1 MSAIRKTGASL
12 AVASTLFFATAC
24 GIGGDGGSDNGNSL
38 NAGEYDVV
46 AKEDVVNS
54 IIVDGTVAPIRQAGI
69 STTLTVPV
77 EKVHVGVGDKVKQGQ
92 LLVTMDTSSIE
103 RELDAQRQ
111 ANQQLM
117 SQGLT
122 GEPVHMTAASDLKKV
137 VADASSTIED
147 CLKRILPGKAPAP
160 QPAPA
165 PAPAPQGPS
174 REQIEQA
181 LNEAHAQGRAQG
193 AQEAQQAFQQQ
204 AEMAG
209 DVGVGMPTGA
219 ADAMAQQ
226 EAMAQQQALA
236 QQEEMAQQQALAQQE
251 AMAQGGGADT
261 SMLEYQMQ
269 EREITSPINGVVTK
283 IEAEEG
289 SPAGGALMTISDTS
303 RYLIKASVRETDVA
317 DVKEGN
323 RVTFTTPITGDK
335 KFEGKVRRIAPM
347 ADGADEGAGMGAA
360 AAARAMQGGG
370 QGNSKKDTG
379 VIFPVEIEAT
389 GDTKGLRLGGS
400 ARVEIITEE
409 DRGHL
414 SIPRDAVYDENK
426 VLVLS
431 RENKDATEGTIEERT
446 VTTGVKNDTD
456 IAVTSGELKEGDVV
470 IAWPDDFRDRVGE
483 TISIS
488 DENFAPS
495 GKGNKDEKTE
505 KASKDDK
512 AGKDDK
518 AEKPGA
524 SNESDK

>member
-1 MSAIRKTGASL
+1 MSAIRKTGVSL
-12 AVASTLFFATAC
+12 AVASALFFATAC
-24 GIGGDGGSDNGNSL
+24 GVGGGDANKGDGSSL

-46 AKEDVVNS
+46 AKEEVVNS

-77 EKVHVGVGDKVKQGQ
+77 EKVHVAVGDKVKQGQ

-117 SQGLT
+117 SQGQ
-122 GEPVHMTAASDLKKV
+122 GDEPLQMTAATDLRKI
-137 VADASSTIED
+137 VADTSSSIENRI
-147 CLKRILPGKAPAP
+147 KQILPGGLVVAP
-160 QPAPA
+160 PAPA
-165 PAPAPQGPS
+165 PAPAPASQGPS
-174 REQIEQA
+174 REQIERA
-181 LNEAHAQGRAQG
+181 LNEAHEQGRAQG

-209 DVGVGMPTGA
+209 GAGGGMPAGA
-219 ADAMAQQ
+219 ADTMAQQEALAQQ
-226 EAMAQQQALA
+226 EAMAQQQAMA
-236 QQEEMAQQQALAQQE
+236 QQEAAAQQE
-251 AMAQGGGADT
+251 AMAQSGGADT
-261 SMLEYQMQ
+261 SMLEYQM
-269 EREITSPINGVVTK
+269 EDREVTSPINGVVTK

-323 RVTFTTPITGDK
+323 RVTFTTPITGDRE
-335 KFEGKVRRIAPM
+335 FEGKVRRIAPM
-347 ADGADEGAGMGAA
+347 ADGADEGAA

-370 QGNSKKDTG
+370 QNNDKKDTG
-379 VIFPVEIEAT
+379 VNFPVEIEVT

-409 DRGHL
+409 DRDHL
-414 SIPRDAVYDENK
+414 SIPRDAVYDNDK
-426 VLVLS
+426 VLVLN

-446 VTTGVKNDTD
+446 VKTGVKNDTD
-456 IAVTSGELKEGDVV
+456 IAVTSGDVKEGDVV

-483 TISIS
+483 KVSIE
-488 DENFAPS
+488 DENFDPS
-495 GKGNKDEKTE
+495 GKGGKENKDGEAQSTTT
-505 KASKDDK
+505 SGD
-512 AGKDDK
+512 
-518 AEKPGA
+518 
-524 SNESDK
+524 SDK